1 MNKLLEPLLKSL
13 RYEYVAFWAMT
24 ALLVVLY
31 ETDFFPQGTMV
42 DEGTSAYLL
51 QCFGVLLMI
60 ALIPL
65 SLRLTGMTLMHRVRQ
80 LPLLQALVSYRRL
93 CQVRLGLLLVV
104 VLVNLTCYYLMLK
117 TSCAMCAMMALLASL
132 ACIPSFARIQK
143 ELDLQEDHEEK

>member
-1 MNKLLEPLLKSL
+1 
-13 RYEYVAFWAMT
+13 
-24 ALLVVLY
+24 
-31 ETDFFPQGTMV
+31 
-42 DEGTSAYLL
+42 
-51 QCFGVLLMI
+51 
-60 ALIPL
+60 
-65 SLRLTGMTLMHRVRQ
+65 VRQ